1 MLSLVK
7 RDRRL
12 LEFLPFFLENCTFRT
27 NAQTGLIHDHSNENV
42 FTGEG
47 GGAKV
52 KRWDEHKKAITELR

>member
-1 MLSLVK
+1 MLSLVR

-12 LEFLPFFLENCTFRT
+12 LEFLAFFLKNFTFRT
-27 NAQTGLIHDHSNENV
+27 HAQTSLINDHSDENV
-42 FTGEG
+42 FTGE